1 MSRVVTAIL
10 IVCADRCQVLRC
22 LLATLTVCSL
32 TSVFFPLVSIN
43 PSYSEIMKF
52 NMPFV
57 LGFFTSVVI
66 PFALGMG
73 SMFSPAILL

>member
-32 TSVFFPLVSIN
+32 TSVFFPLVSLTPLTLNYEVQHAFCIRVFYERGHSLR
-43 PSYSEIMKF
+43 P
-52 NMPFV
+52 
-57 LGFFTSVVI
+57 GH
-66 PFALGMG
+66 G
-73 SMFSPAILL
+73 